1 MIKRKTLR
9 MKGVKTLFCFLLLC
23 CGGVHIAYAS
33 DVKPSAQA
41 VINSTV
47 QYDHVVWNGI
57 PIQFTVPVNVE
68 RILTF
73 PEPVSLSNH
82 NPALT
87 SDKVSILNNNGF
99 LYIKAKKA
107 FAPIRLAFVLRNSG
121 KVVLVD
127 LISNNQADDTPVAVV
142 LPTARAQSKQAG
154 SASTS
159 QSVNFVSMMR
169 FAIQQLYAPTRVMEH
184 SSTFTR
190 TPMNTTKS
198 VALFENQSVM
208 AMPLISWQGGD
219 LYVTAVLLK
228 NTWHQRQVLDPRAI
242 RGNWL
247 AVSFYPSNRLLSAG
261 SAQDR
266 TTAFLISDAPFNV
279 ALNQMRGYAQ

>member
-1 MIKRKTLR
+1 MIKRKRVYTN
-9 MKGVKTLFCFLLLC
+9 GIKTVLCFLLLC
-23 CGGVHIAYAS
+23 CAGVHIAHAA

-68 RILTF
+68 RILKF
-73 PEPVSLSNH
+73 PESVSLSNH

-107 FAPIRLAFVLRNSG
+107 FAPIRLAFVLKQTG

-127 LISNNQADDTPVAVV
+127 LIANHQADDTPVAVV
-142 LPTARAQSKQAG
+142 LPATQTQRNAAS
-154 SASTS
+154 SASTP

-184 SSTFTR
+184 STTFTR

-242 RGNWL
+242 KGNWL

-261 SAQDR
+261 NAQDR